1 MGQKEP
7 QTRFKKLR
15 ELPDGFDMITTRLRK
30 RYRKGKVTR
39 KTEDTHTEE
48 NLIDTGQEDS
58 RVQKSDYL
66 LTLNQQINETET
78 KLKHRK
84 HKVIL
89 IATWNVR
96 TLYQAGKLR
105 QALHEMENYG
115 VEIMGISEARWKGV
129 GEISVDRYK
138 IIYSGQD
145 ETTGEHMNGV
155 AIILNNKVRDSLISW
170 EPVNDRI
177 ITARIN
183 MKNNNFTVVQC
194 YAPTNVADIED
205 KEVFY
210 STLNRTMGS
219 IPKEDIVLLMGDFN
233 AKVGTDNNGLEDI
246 MGKNGIG
253 EKNEN
258 GEMMVELCGLHQLK
272 IGGTL
277 FKHKNC
283 HKITWVSPDKKVQNQ
298 IDHICISEAWCNN
311 LLDTRNKR
319 GADIETDHY
328 LVVAKIRAELQVMKK
343 KYKPRVTK
351 IFDIQKLNKEK
362 FKERFIDML
371 REKEASIDYDNKGIQ
386 DVWQHCKDAFLET
399 SKQVLGY
406 KSSKKREWMS
416 QDTWNKIKERR
427 ELKKRGLSAKT
438 RENYDQIQKEYS
450 KVAADIKKKI
460 KRDKRAHMESIAQEA
475 QKAAERGDT
484 RTLFNNVRRISG
496 TKRSQKLIKDKNGK
510 VLTTTEEQ
518 LQRWTE
524 YFKETLNMARTNR
537 DALTTAKQPEL
548 QINTEPPTI
557 EELKEAIQSCKNGK
571 APGIDQIRSEML
583 KVDTDTTAKMLLPL
597 FRRVW
602 IEEVF
607 PDEWKTGVVVKL
619 PKKGDLKL
627 CSSWRG
633 ITLLSIVSKTFNKII
648 LNRIVKLLDKELRK
662 EQSGFRSG
670 KACRDMIVSLRII
683 VEQSMEYQSPLY
695 LLFVDYERAFDSI
708 DRKCMWAAL
717 TNKGLPQ
724 KFVNLIKE
732 GYNGYKCRILHEGTL
747 SEEFETSTGVR
758 QGCILSPLLFLV
770 VIDEVLKTTVQDK
783 KRGLM
788 WTFEENLEDLDFAD
802 DICLLSQ
809 NGKQLQEKIDHLSRT
824 SEKAGLKIN
833 KIKTKIMRLNT
844 KAATSIEVGSEIIEE
859 VEDFTYLGSIIS
871 GEEGVLKDVT
881 SRVSKARSVFV
892 RLSKIWRSSSTTT
905 ETKLKIFSSMVKP
918 VLLYGCESWTVTE
931 GIRHKLQVFINRCLR
946 TVLKIWWPRT
956 ITNEELWMKTGQ
968 VEIAHEIRKRKLG
981 WMGHTLRKDD
991 KEICKRALYWNPIGR
1006 RKIGRPKETWKR
1018 STLRETNKSVAEMGY
1033 IARDRNEWRKFVSS
1047 LCPSRE

>member
-1 MGQKEP
+1 
-7 QTRFKKLR
+7 
-15 ELPDGFDMITTRLRK
+15 
-30 RYRKGKVTR
+30 
-39 KTEDTHTEE
+39 
-48 NLIDTGQEDS
+48 
-58 RVQKSDYL
+58 
-66 LTLNQQINETET
+66 
-78 KLKHRK
+78 
-84 HKVIL
+84 
-89 IATWNVR
+89 
-96 TLYQAGKLR
+96 
-105 QALHEMENYG
+105 
-115 VEIMGISEARWKGV
+115 
-129 GEISVDRYK
+129 
-138 IIYSGQD
+138 
-145 ETTGEHMNGV
+145 
-155 AIILNNKVRDSLISW
+155 
-170 EPVNDRI
+170 
-177 ITARIN
+177 
-183 MKNNNFTVVQC
+183 
-194 YAPTNVADIED
+194 
-205 KEVFY
+205 
-210 STLNRTMGS
+210 
-219 IPKEDIVLLMGDFN
+219 
-233 AKVGTDNNGLEDI
+233 
-246 MGKNGIG
+246 
-253 EKNEN
+253 
-258 GEMMVELCGLHQLK
+258 
-272 IGGTL
+272 
-277 FKHKNC
+277 
-283 HKITWVSPDKKVQNQ
+283 
-298 IDHICISEAWCNN
+298 
-311 LLDTRNKR
+311 
-319 GADIETDHY
+319 
-328 LVVAKIRAELQVMKK
+328 
-343 KYKPRVTK
+343 
-351 IFDIQKLNKEK
+351 
-362 FKERFIDML
+362 
-371 REKEASIDYDNKGIQ
+371 
-386 DVWQHCKDAFLET
+386 
-399 SKQVLGY
+399 
-406 KSSKKREWMS
+406 
-416 QDTWNKIKERR
+416 
-427 ELKKRGLSAKT
+427 
-438 RENYDQIQKEYS
+438 
-450 KVAADIKKKI
+450 VAADIKKKI
-460 KRDKRAHMESIAQEA
+460 KRDKRAYMESIAQEA

-583 KVDTDTTAKMLLPL
+583 KVDTTAKMLLPL

-627 CSSWRG
+627 CSSWKG

-708 DRKCMWAAL
+708 DRKCMWTAL

-732 GYNGYKCRILHEGTL
+732 GYNGYKCRILHERTL

-859 VEDFTYLGSIIS
+859 VENFTYLGSIIL

-931 GIRHKLQVFINRCLR
+931 GI
-946 TVLKIWWPRT
+946 
-956 ITNEELWMKTGQ
+956 
-968 VEIAHEIRKRKLG
+968 
-981 WMGHTLRKDD
+981 
-991 KEICKRALYWNPIGR
+991 
-1006 RKIGRPKETWKR
+1006 
-1018 STLRETNKSVAEMGY
+1018 
-1033 IARDRNEWRKFVSS
+1033 
-1047 LCPSRE
+1047 

>member
-1 MGQKEP
+1 
-7 QTRFKKLR
+7 
-15 ELPDGFDMITTRLRK
+15 
-30 RYRKGKVTR
+30 
-39 KTEDTHTEE
+39 
-48 NLIDTGQEDS
+48 
-58 RVQKSDYL
+58 
-66 LTLNQQINETET
+66 
-78 KLKHRK
+78 
-84 HKVIL
+84 
-89 IATWNVR
+89 
-96 TLYQAGKLR
+96 
-105 QALHEMENYG
+105 
-115 VEIMGISEARWKGV
+115 
-129 GEISVDRYK
+129 
-138 IIYSGQD
+138 
-145 ETTGEHMNGV
+145 
-155 AIILNNKVRDSLISW
+155 
-170 EPVNDRI
+170 
-177 ITARIN
+177 
-183 MKNNNFTVVQC
+183 
-194 YAPTNVADIED
+194 
-205 KEVFY
+205 
-210 STLNRTMGS
+210 
-219 IPKEDIVLLMGDFN
+219 
-233 AKVGTDNNGLEDI
+233 
-246 MGKNGIG
+246 
-253 EKNEN
+253 
-258 GEMMVELCGLHQLK
+258 MMVELCGLHQLK

-537 DALTTAKQPEL
+537 DALTTAKQPDL

-931 GIRHKLQVFINRCLR
+931 GIKHKLQVFINRCLR